1 MLSDGLSAADWLNEN
16 HLGRLGTVGFCM
28 GGNYVLAMASERDH
42 LSTVC
47 FYGFPGRPIHFTQDE
62 LSPTPIDLV
71 PRIRGPVIGFWG
83 DQDEGAGMANVNRFA
98 TAMREHG
105 HDFELHVYQG
115 VGHGFMAASQL
126 EPGGLAYEDA
136 CDGWTRTVNFLRH
149 SLS

>member
-1 MLSDGLSAADWLNEN
+1 MD
-16 HLGRLGTVGFCM
+16 
-28 GGNYVLAMASERDH
+28 
-42 LSTVC
+42 
-47 FYGFPGRPIHFTQDE
+47 
-62 LSPTPIDLV
+62 
-71 PRIRGPVIGFWG
+71 
-83 DQDEGAGMANVNRFA
+83 NVNRFA